1 MPHSVTVGDGNHRSS
16 YRHHSP
22 RHLRLASQAEIKG
35 LDFQSLT
42 LIERALQYDQTH
54 TLNDVLTDLRAGRAQ
69 LWLATDNDEVEGI
82 AVTCITEYPQTTTC
96 LIWLCAG
103 ISREKYTPLIGNIEQ
118 WAKSQGC
125 ASISLE
131 GRAGWER
138 ILTDFNKTKI
148 ILEKRLSDG

>member
-1 MPHSVTVGDGNHRSS
+1 LQAHVKEGHGNCYRN

-22 RHLRLASQAEIKG
+22 RHLRLATQAEIKR

-42 LIERALQYDQTH
+42 LIERALQFESTH
-54 TLNDVLTDLRAGRAQ
+54 TLNDVLKDLRAGRAQ

-118 WAKSQGC
+118 WAKTHGC

-138 ILTDFNKTKI
+138 ILTDFSKTKI
-148 ILEKRLSDG
+148 ILEKRL

>member
-1 MPHSVTVGDGNHRSS
+1 MMLASVNLDNGNLNSS
-16 YRHHSP
+16 CRHHPP
-22 RHLRLASQAEIKG
+22 RHLRLATQAEIKR

-42 LIERALQYDQTH
+42 LIERALLYDQTH

-125 ASISLE
+125 DSISLE

-148 ILEKRLSDG
+148 ILEKRL

>member
-1 MPHSVTVGDGNHRSS
+1 MQANVKQDHGNFNSS
-16 YRHHSP
+16 CRHHPP
-22 RHLRLASQAEIKG
+22 RHLRLATQAEIKG

-42 LIERALQYDQTH
+42 LIERALLYDQTH

-125 ASISLE
+125 DSISLE

-138 ILTDFNKTKI
+138 ILTDFDKTKI
-148 ILEKRLSDG
+148 ILEKRL

>member
-1 MPHSVTVGDGNHRSS
+1 MMLASVNLDNGNLNNSC
-16 YRHHSP
+16 RHHPP
-22 RHLRLASQAEIKG
+22 RHLRLATQAEIKG

-42 LIERALQYDQTH
+42 LIERALQYDSTH
-54 TLNDVLTDLRAGRAQ
+54 TLNDVLADIREGRAQ

-118 WAKSQGC
+118 WAKAHGC

-138 ILTDFNKTKI
+138 ILTDFTKTKI
-148 ILEKRLSDG
+148 ILEKRL

>member
-1 MPHSVTVGDGNHRSS
+1 MGYSVAVGDGNHHSG
-16 YRHHSP
+16 YRHHPSSD
-22 RHLRLASQAEIKG
+22 LRLATQAEIKG

-54 TLNDVLTDLRAGRAQ
+54 TINDVLTDIRAGRAQ
-69 LWLATDNDEVEGI
+69 LWLASDNGEVEGI
-82 AVTCITEYPQTTTC
+82 AVTCITEYPQITTC

-118 WAKSQGC
+118 WAKAQGC

-138 ILTDFNKTKI
+138 ILTDFDKTKI
-148 ILEKRLSDG
+148 ILEKRL

>member
-1 MPHSVTVGDGNHRSS
+1 MLASVNLDNGNLNSS
-16 YRHHSP
+16 CRHHPP
-22 RHLRLASQAEIKG
+22 RHLRLATQAEIKR

-42 LIERALQYDQTH
+42 LIERALLYDQTH

-125 ASISLE
+125 DSISLE

-148 ILEKRLSDG
+148 ILEKRL